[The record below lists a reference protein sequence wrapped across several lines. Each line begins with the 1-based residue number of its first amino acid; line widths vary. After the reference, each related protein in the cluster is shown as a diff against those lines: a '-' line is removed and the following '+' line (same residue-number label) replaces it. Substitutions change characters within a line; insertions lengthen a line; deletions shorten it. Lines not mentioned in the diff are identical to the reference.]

1 MCSQSILNQN
11 KNKVLFLYKKSE
23 MLRFVYKSEPTAEN
37 KNALEAICEDL
48 DDELSKYYSNTL
60 FFLKLTN
67 ETLFEAYLGL
77 KKEKVKRNLLNQ
89 LINQ

>member
-11 KNKVLFLYKKSE
+11 KNKVLVLYKKSE
-23 MLRFVYKSEPTAEN
+23 MLRFVYKSEPTTEN
-37 KNALEAICEDL
+37 KNALESICEDL

>member
-1 MCSQSILNQN
+1 
-11 KNKVLFLYKKSE
+11 

-37 KNALEAICEDL
+37 KNVLEAICEDL

-67 ETLFEAYLGL
+67 EVLFEAYLGL